1 MQLTPTPDHRDKDA
15 CTTAGAAGVS
25 LVDLLGRLGQK
36 AREFRFEVAP
46 NPCVGAAVLSAGR
59 VIACGFTAPW
69 GGPHAEVEALA
80 AAAAAGTGVPKER
93 WDTLVVTLEPCS
105 STGKTGPC
113 TQAIL
118 DAGIK
123 RVVVGAL
130 DPDPRHQGAGI
141 ELLRAAGIE
150 VEFIPARPGSLGS
163 WALEDVARHFVDW
176 TAPERVRRPRPWLI
190 AKWAQTLTG
199 QLTPP
204 EDVGEGR
211 WISGPASLHEVHR
224 LRGQVDAILTG
235 VGTVKADD
243 PRLSVRLPGDTTRQ
257 PLRVVFD
264 SYLTTPPD
272 ARLFADPAPEFDATG
287 ARLENQGE
295 VVIFSKSGPDAGRYR
310 SLEAT
315 GARIVT
321 LPGGDDGRISLRAA
335 TDWLWDQ
342 GVRRSLLEA
351 GPVLTR
357 AFHDADLLDQV
368 RVYSGNVV
376 GGRGTTLAPLIH
388 ELLDR
393 DRLIG
398 SRLDRESGV
407 DVDPELGDAVIE
419 LFS

>member
-1 MQLTPTPDHRDKDA
+1 MQLTPTPDCNDSSA
-15 CTTAGAAGVS
+15 LAGAGVAFDE
-25 LVDLLGRLGQK
+25 LLTRLGRK

-46 NPCVGAAVLSAGR
+46 NPCVGAAVLSRGR

-80 AAAAAGTGVPKER
+80 AAAKSGVPKAR

-118 DAGIK
+118 DAGIG
-123 RVVVGAL
+123 RVIVGAL
-130 DPDPRHQGAGI
+130 DPDPRHSGVGLT
-141 ELLRAAGIE
+141 LLRDAGVD
-150 VEFIPARPGSLGS
+150 VEYLPARPGTEHS
-163 WALEDVARHFVDW
+163 WALEDVARHFVEW
-176 TAPERVRRPRPWLI
+176 TSPERVRRPRPWLI

-199 QLTPP
+199 QLSPP
-204 EDVGEGR
+204 ADVGEGR
-211 WISGPASLHEVHR
+211 WISGPASVEEVHR
-224 LRGQVDAILTG
+224 MRGQVDAILTG

-264 SYLTTPPD
+264 SYLTTSPD
-272 ARLFADPAPEFDATG
+272 ARLFQDPEPAFDATE
-287 ARLENQGE
+287 ALLENQGP
-295 VVIFSKSGPDAGRYR
+295 VYLLCKTGPDPARYR
-310 SLEAT
+310 ALAAAGAT
-315 GARIVT
+315 IVT

-335 TDWLWDQ
+335 MDWLWDL
-342 GVRRSLLEA
+342 GVRRAMLEG
-351 GPVLTR
+351 GPILTR

-368 RVYSGNVV
+368 RVYSGNVA
-376 GGRGTTLAPLIH
+376 GGRGMTLAPLIH

-398 SRLDRESGV
+398 SRLDRESGAGAQR
-407 DVDPELGDAVIE
+407 ELGDAVIE